1 MALTTLEKYELYL
14 NPTMARLYRMMGL
27 ENAEQIG
34 HGCYVWD
41 AQGRQYLDC
50 LGGYG
55 VFSLGHSHP
64 KVRAALQ
71 KQLSQMALST
81 KILPNRSQAD
91 LAEALAQKTASKL
104 QKSFF
109 INSGA
114 EAVECA
120 LKLARAATGRTKIIC
135 MEQGFHGKTF
145 GALSATGRS
154 IYREPFMPLV
164 PGFCHI
170 PFNDY
175 EALSNEITDDTAA
188 VLVEP
193 VQGEGGIQV
202 PAPDYLWKVRQL
214 CYSKSILLICDEV
227 QTGFGRTGRWFACE
241 HYGVEPD
248 ILILGK
254 ALGGGLMPIGAVVAT
269 DEVFKPFIDQPL
281 LHTSTF
287 GGNPLACEAALAT
300 IQVLEEE
307 NLIDQSEKMGTYFKN
322 QLQELQ
328 RCHSKWIREVRGLGL
343 MLGLELVDV
352 GMGGYVLHKLLEAGI
367 LVAYTLNQP
376 KVIRLEPPLLIEKSQ
391 IDHVIAVFDQV
402 FTEGQGFLTAF
413 TKEESQCPN

>member
-1 MALTTLEKYELYL
+1 MSLTTLEKYELYL

-27 ENAEQIG
+27 ENEEQIG

-64 KVRAALQ
+64 RVRTALQ

-91 LAEALAQKTASKL
+91 LAEALAQKTAPKL

-145 GALSATGRS
+145 GALSATGRP

-164 PGFCHI
+164 PGFCHV
-170 PFNDY
+170 PFNDC
-175 EALSNEITDDTAA
+175 EALANEITEDTAA

-202 PAPDYLWKVRQL
+202 PDPDYLWKVRQL
-214 CYSKSILLICDEV
+214 CYSKGVLLICDEV
-227 QTGFGRTGRWFACE
+227 QTGLGRTGRWFACD

-254 ALGGGLMPIGAVVAT
+254 ALGGGIMPIGAVVVT
-269 DEVFKPFIDQPL
+269 DEVFKPFADQPL

-307 NLIDQSEKMGTYFKN
+307 KLVRQSETMGAYFKM

-328 RCHSKWIREVRGLGL
+328 QSHGQWISDVRGLGL
-343 MLGLELVDV
+343 MLGLELTDV

-376 KVIRLEPPLLIEKSQ
+376 KVIRLEPPFLIEKSQ
-391 IDHVIAVFDQV
+391 IDHVIATFHHV
-402 FTEGQGFLTAF
+402 FTEGRDFLSAF
-413 TKEESQCPN
+413 AKEESQCPN